1 VNGQSNAENESGA
14 FGVLMRVP
22 LRLSA
27 ELGRKRMTL
36 AEILKLGKGSVVELD
51 RPAGAEIDVF
61 VEGTPIARGEIVAA
75 GENFGVRV
83 TELTGR
89 TRQAA
94 GE

>member
-1 VNGQSNAENESGA
+1 VNGQSNAENEPAA
-14 FGVLMRVP
+14 FDVLMRVP

-51 RPAGAEIDVF
+51 RRAGAEIDVF

-89 TRQAA
+89 VRQAP

>member
-1 VNGQSNAENESGA
+1 MNGHSNTGNEAAA
-14 FGVLMRVP
+14 FDVLMRVP

-51 RPAGAEIDVF
+51 RPAGAEIDVL

-89 TRQAA
+89 VPAA
-94 GE
+94 VSE